1 MINRKAPLRVLFLL
15 DYAFAKAYIKN
26 LLSKLMTLLLTAHDA
41 IAHEFTLLLLTGLL
55 LFKSA

>member
-1 MINRKAPLRVLFLL
+1 
-15 DYAFAKAYIKN
+15 
-26 LLSKLMTLLLTAHDA
+26 MTLLLTAHDA